1 MPHRAGYHWHIFA
14 TGAIEMPT
22 IQVETE
28 QILNA
33 ALQLPPLELDQ
44 LLARLQTLRRKTKVP
59 RLSQSESELLRSI
72 NQGAPAQL
80 QQRHDALRRKR
91 RRQKLTRKEQQ
102 ELLSLSKQMEQLD
115 VERLRHLAELA
126 QLRDISL
133 PDLMKQLGIE
143 TSEPEYD

>member
-1 MPHRAGYHWHIFA
+1 
-14 TGAIEMPT
+14 MPT

-59 RLSQSESELLRSI
+59 RLSQSESELLRRI
-72 NQGAPAQL
+72 NQGPPAQL
-80 QQRHDALRRKR
+80 RQRYDVLRRKK

-102 ELLSLSKQMEQLD
+102 EVLSLSKQMEQFD
-115 VERLRHLAELA
+115 VERLRYLAELA
-126 QLRDISL
+126 QLRNISL
-133 PDLMKQLGIE
+133 PTLMEQLGLE
-143 TSEPEYD
+143 APEPEYD

>member
-1 MPHRAGYHWHIFA
+1 
-14 TGAIEMPT
+14 MPT
-22 IQVETE
+22 IQVEGE

-44 LLARLQTLRRKTKVP
+44 LLARLKTLRRKTKVP
-59 RLSQSESELLRSI
+59 RLSQPESELFRRI
-72 NQGAPAQL
+72 NQGVPAQL

-115 VERLRHLAELA
+115 VERLQFLAELA
-126 QLRDISL
+126 QLRNISL
-133 PDLMKQLGIE
+133 PDLIRQLGLE
-143 TSEPEYD
+143 APEPESA

>member
-1 MPHRAGYHWHIFA
+1 
-14 TGAIEMPT
+14 MPT
-22 IQVETE
+22 IQVEGE

-44 LLARLQTLRRKTKVP
+44 LLARLKTLRRKTKVP
-59 RLSQSESELLRSI
+59 RLSQPESELFRRI
-72 NQGAPAQL
+72 NQGVPAQLQL

-115 VERLRHLAELA
+115 VERLQFLAELA
-126 QLRDISL
+126 QLRNISL
-133 PDLMKQLGIE
+133 PDLIRQLGLE
-143 TSEPEYD
+143 APEPESA